1 MANSRPAN
9 RPAPRAAVASIDPY
23 VPGRVPTAIPGALKL
38 ASNENPFGPSALA
51 IEAARASLH
60 DVNRYP
66 EAGAG
71 TLRAKLAARHG
82 VTSEQ
87 VLVGSGSDEVLYLLA
102 GTYLEPGRHAVM
114 AAPPYGIHRISA
126 LYMGAEITLV
136 PLVDGAHD
144 LPAMASAA
152 QASAA
157 AAATPASGIVY
168 VANPHNPTGTAVSAT
183 ALASLVDQ
191 VPADWLIVVDEAYH
205 EFMDATTRCTALDLL
220 GRHPGLVVT
229 RTFSKAYGLA
239 GMRVGYA
246 VASAEVLEPVS
257 RIRPPFNVST
267 PSLAAAAA
275 ALDDA
280 VYLAQTVRD
289 TLASRALLE
298 AACDRLGLRR
308 MPSQANFV
316 LIEVR
321 GGWPSALEA
330 DAISVRP
337 GANLGMPGWARI
349 SLPRPADV
357 PRVVAILERAVRGTS

>member
-1 MANSRPAN
+1 LTTESQPAH
-9 RPAPRAAVASIDPY
+9 RPAPRAAVAAIDPY
-23 VPGRVPTAIPGALKL
+23 VPGRAPAAVPGALKL
-38 ASNENPFGPSALA
+38 ASNENPFGPSAMA

-71 TLRAKLAARHG
+71 TLRAKLARRHG
-82 VTSEQ
+82 VTPEQ
-87 VLVGSGSDEVLYLLA
+87 LLVGSGSDEVLYLLA

-114 AAPPYGIHRISA
+114 ATPPYGIHRISA
-126 LYMGAEITLV
+126 RYMGAEIILV
-136 PLVDGAHD
+136 PLADGVHD

-152 QASAA
+152 QAVGLSAA
-157 AAATPASGIVY
+157 GIVY
-168 VANPHNPTGTAVSAT
+168 VANPHNPTGTAVSLA
-183 ALASLVDQ
+183 ALASLVDE
-191 VPADWLIVVDEAYH
+191 VPANWLIVVDEAYH
-205 EFMDATTRCTALDLL
+205 EFMDAPTRCTALDVL

-229 RTFSKAYGLA
+229 RTFSKAYGMA

-246 VASAEVLEPVS
+246 IASAEVLEPVS

-280 VYLAQTVRD
+280 AYLAQTVRD
-289 TLASRALLE
+289 TLVSRALLE

-316 LIEVR
+316 LIEDR
-321 GGWPSALEA
+321 DGWPTALEA

-337 GANLGMPGWARI
+337 GTNLGMPGWARI

-357 PRVVAILERAVRGTS
+357 PRVVATLERAVRGAV

>member
-1 MANSRPAN
+1 MPIPRPAV
-9 RPAPRAAVASIDPY
+9 AAIDAY
-23 VPGRVPTAIPGALKL
+23 VPGRAPAAIPGALKL
-38 ASNENPFGPSALA
+38 ASNENPFGPSGVA

-82 VTSEQ
+82 VTPEQ

-126 LYMGAEITLV
+126 RYMGAEITLV

-152 QASAA
+152 VAASASA
-157 AAATPASGIVY
+157 SAASGIVY
-168 VANPHNPTGTAVSAT
+168 VANPHNPTGTAVTAA
-183 ALASLVDQ
+183 ALAALVDGG
-191 VPADWLIVVDEAYH
+191 PAHWLIVVDEAYH
-205 EFMDATTRCTALDLL
+205 EFMDASTRCTALDLL

-246 VASAEVLEPVS
+246 IASAELLEPVS

-280 VYLAQTVRD
+280 AYLAQTVRD

-316 LIEVR
+316 LIEDR
-321 GGWPSALEA
+321 NGWPDAMAA

-337 GANLGMPGWARI
+337 GANLGVPGWARI

-357 PRVVAILERAVRGTS
+357 PRVVAILERAVRG

>member
-1 MANSRPAN
+1 MAAERPAH
-9 RPAPRAAVASIDPY
+9 RPAPRPAVAAIDPY
-23 VPGRVPTAIPGALKL
+23 VPGLVPPAIPGALKL

-66 EAGAG
+66 EAGAS
-71 TLRAKLAARHG
+71 TLRAKLAARH
-82 VTSEQ
+82 VVSPEQ

-126 LYMGAEITLV
+126 QYMGAEITLV
-136 PLVDGAHD
+136 PLVDGVHD
-144 LPAMASAA
+144 VPAMASAA
-152 QASAA
+152 VAASTASADGA
-157 AAATPASGIVY
+157 PGIVY
-168 VANPHNPTGTAVSAT
+168 VANPHNPTGTAVSAA
-183 ALASLVDQ
+183 ALETLVDE

-205 EFMDATTRCTALDLL
+205 EFMDASARCTALDLL

-229 RTFSKAYGLA
+229 RTFSKAYGMA
-239 GMRVGYA
+239 GLRVGYA

-280 VYLAQTVRD
+280 AYLAQTVRD

-316 LIEVR
+316 LVEDR
-321 GGWPSALEA
+321 DGWPSALEA

-357 PRVVAILERAVRGTS
+357 PRVAAILERAVR